1 MVRKGVSWLRD
12 HVIALVIDVLIV
24 LVLAALVFAVW
35 QLAGHLGQAF
45 IGRVDEPFKRITTEV
60 LTVFIFIEI
69 FHSLTEYLKYHRVRV
84 THLADASLAFVL
96 REIWVALYSG
106 HADWGLVA
114 ALAGMVVALG
124 VVRTLAVVFSPAIE
138 RAE

>member
-1 MVRKGVSWLRD
+1 MLRHGVSWLRD
-12 HVIALVIDVLIV
+12 HVVALVVDVLIV

-35 QLAGHLGQAF
+35 QLAGHLWQAF
-45 IGRVDEPFKRITTEV
+45 TGHGQEPFKQITTEV

-69 FHSLTEYLKYHRVRV
+69 FHSLTEYLKYQRVRV

-106 HADWGLVA
+106 HADWGLIA
-114 ALAGMVVALG
+114 ALAGMVIALG
-124 VVRTLAVVFSPAIE
+124 VVRTLAVVFSPASE
-138 RAE
+138 LPE